1 VTAASGE
8 APAPPVRVRVAD
20 YIAGRLAELGLT
32 HVFMV
37 TGGGAMHLNDAFGR
51 AEGLTV
57 VCCHH
62 EQACAMAAEGYARLG
77 GRPAILNVTTGP
89 GGINALN
96 GVFGAY
102 TDSIAMLVVSG
113 QVRRETIAGNF
124 TSDLRQLGDQEVD
137 IVRMVGGI
145 TKSAVTVQDPSRIRW
160 ELEKAH
166 HLAVTG
172 RPGPTWIDVP
182 IDIQGS
188 FIDPGSLE
196 GFDPLTEGGGEPFAL
211 PAESGQLRGGDLR
224 AAARALLARF
234 AEASRPCLLPGTGV
248 RTAGCAERFL
258 QIAERLGA
266 PVATAFNAHD
276 LMADAHPLYAGR
288 AGTVGD
294 RAGNFAV
301 QNADF
306 LLVLGCRLN
315 IRQISYNWDSFAR
328 AAFRAMVDVDKAEL
342 AKPTLSLDLPIHADL
357 GAFFDALEAELDQA
371 VAPPA
376 AAQAH
381 ADYLT
386 WCRDRRARYPV
397 VLPEYWETAAP
408 VNPYCFAKT
417 LFERLDQND
426 IVVTGDG
433 TACVVTFQAA
443 ELKAGQRLFSNSG
456 SASMGYDVPAA
467 IGAWYAAPG
476 ARRIICIAGDG
487 SLMMNVQELQTI
499 VGQRLPI
506 KLFVLNNDGYHS
518 IRQTQQNYFPD
529 NVVGC
534 GPESGVTFPDFQ
546 KLGAAFGF
554 PVSRI
559 VAHAGMSEAI
569 EKVLAAEG
577 PQLCEVFLD
586 KAQAFSPKLS
596 SRRLEDGR
604 MVTSALEDLA
614 PFLSRE
620 ELAQNML
627 IPLQST

>member
-1 VTAASGE
+1 M
-8 APAPPVRVRVAD
+8 RVAD
-20 YIAGRLAELGLT
+20 YIAHRLAGAGLN

-51 AEGLTV
+51 GTGLKV
-57 VCCHH
+57 VCLHH
-62 EQACAMAAEGYARLG
+62 EQACAMAAEAYARLG
-77 GRPAILNVTTGP
+77 GKPAILNVTTGP

-102 TDSIAMLVVSG
+102 TDSLAMIVVSG
-113 QVRRETIAGNF
+113 QVRRETIANNF
-124 TSDLRQLGDQEVD
+124 PIGLRQLGDQEVD

-145 TKSAVTVQDPSRIRW
+145 TKYAVTVQDPTRIRY
-160 ELEKAH
+160 EIEKAL
-166 HLAVTG
+166 HLAVSG

-188 FIDPGSLE
+188 NIDPETLV
-196 GFDPLTEGGGEPFAL
+196 GFDAFEGDASRPLAVGPEAGTLIGDP
-211 PAESGQLRGGDLR
+211 LRT
-224 AAARALLARF
+224 AAREVIAQLAK
-234 AEASRPCLLPGTGV
+234 AKRPCLLPGTGV
-248 RTAGCAERFL
+248 RIAGAAERFL
-258 QIAERLGA
+258 KLAEQLGA

-276 LMADAHPLYAGR
+276 LVANDHPLYVGR

-294 RAGNFAV
+294 RPGNFAV
-301 QNADF
+301 QNAD
-306 LLVLGCRLN
+306 LLLILGCRLN

-328 AAFRAMVDVDKAEL
+328 GALQIMVDADQAEL
-342 AKPTLSLDLPIHADL
+342 TKPTLSIDLPIHADL
-357 GAFFDALEAELDQA
+357 NDFLDALETEMEGYRST
-371 VAPPA
+371 A
-376 AAQAH
+376 AH
-381 ADYLT
+381 VDYLD
-386 WCRDRRARYPV
+386 WCRVRQARYPV
-397 VLPEYWETAAP
+397 VLPEYWQKPEP
-408 VNPYCFAKT
+408 VNPYCFAQT
-417 LFERLDQND
+417 LFEHLDADD

-443 ELKAGQRLFSNSG
+443 GLKQGQRLFSNSG

-467 IGAWYAAPG
+467 IGAWYAAKG

-487 SLMMNVQELQTI
+487 SVMMNIQELQSI
-499 VGQRLPI
+499 IGQRLPI

-534 GPESGVTFPDFQ
+534 GPESGVTFPDFV

-559 VAHAGMSEAI
+559 EAHEGMGDAI
-569 EKVLAAEG
+569 QVMLEQDG
-577 PQLCEVFLD
+577 PSLCEVILD

-596 SRRLEDGR
+596 SRRLEDGS

-620 ELAQNML
+620 ELASNML
-627 IPLQST
+627 VDPVGA

>member
-1 VTAASGE
+1 M
-8 APAPPVRVRVAD
+8 RVAD
-20 YIAGRLAELGLT
+20 YIAHRLAEAGLT
-32 HVFMV
+32 HVFLV

-51 AEGLTV
+51 GAGLRV
-57 VCCHH
+57 VCLHH
-62 EQACAMAAEGYARLG
+62 EQACAMAAEAYARLG
-77 GRPAILNVTTGP
+77 GKPAILNVTTGP

-102 TDSIAMLVVSG
+102 TDSVPMIVISG
-113 QVRRETIAGNF
+113 QVRRETLANNF
-124 TSDLRQLGDQEVD
+124 PIGLRQLGDQEVD

-145 TKSAVTVQDPSRIRW
+145 TKHAVTVQDPARIRY
-160 ELEKAH
+160 EVEKAL

-172 RPGPTWIDVP
+172 RPGPTWVDVP

-188 FIDPGSLE
+188 NIDPAALV
-196 GFDPLTEGGGEPFAL
+196 GFDPVEDSAGRPLAVATEAGTLIGPAL
-211 PAESGQLRGGDLR
+211 RE
-224 AAARALLARF
+224 AARAVIARLAD
-234 AEASRPCLLPGTGV
+234 ASRPCLLPGTGV
-248 RTAGCAERFL
+248 RAAGAADRFL
-258 QIAERLGA
+258 KIAERLGA

-276 LMADAHPLYAGR
+276 LIANDNSLYVGR

-315 IRQISYNWDSFAR
+315 IRQISYNWESFAR
-328 AAFRAMVDVDKAEL
+328 GAFKVMVDVDKAEL
-342 AKPTLSLDLPIHADL
+342 TKPTLAIDMPIHADL
-357 GAFFDALEAELDQA
+357 NAFLDALEAELDIA
-371 VAPPA
+371 GPMASA
-376 AAQAH
+376 
-381 ADYLT
+381 ADYLA
-386 WCRDRRARYPV
+386 WCRQRQARYPV
-397 VLPEYWETAAP
+397 VAPEYWQTPAP
-408 VNPYCFAKT
+408 VNPYCFAQA
-417 LFERLDQND
+417 LFEQLDADD

-443 ELKAGQRLFSNSG
+443 ELKQGQRLFSNSG

-467 IGAWYAAPG
+467 IGAWFAAPT

-487 SLMMNVQELQTI
+487 SIMMNLQELQTI
-499 VGQRLPI
+499 VGARLPV

-534 GPESGVTFPDFQ
+534 GPESGVTFPDFV

-554 PVSRI
+554 AVSRI
-559 VAHAGMSEAI
+559 SEHEGMAEAI
-569 EKVLAAEG
+569 RAALDANG
-577 PQLCEVFLD
+577 PMLCEVILD
-586 KAQAFSPKLS
+586 KSQPFAPKLS
-596 SRRLEDGR
+596 SRRLEDGT

-620 ELAQNML
+620 ELAENM
-627 IPLQST
+627 ISVAAG

>member
-1 VTAASGE
+1 M
-8 APAPPVRVRVAD
+8 RVAD
-20 YIAGRLAELGLT
+20 YIAQRLAAAGLT

-51 AEGLTV
+51 AKGLTV
-57 VCCHH
+57 VCLHH

-77 GRPAILNVTTGP
+77 GKPAVLNVTTGP

-102 TDSIAMLVVSG
+102 TDSVPMVVVSG
-113 QVRRETIAGNF
+113 QVRRETIAGNV
-124 TSDLRQLGDQEVD
+124 SAGLRQLGDQEVD

-145 TKSAVTVQDPSRIRW
+145 TKSAVTVQDPARIRY
-160 ELEKAH
+160 EIEKAL

-172 RPGPTWIDVP
+172 RPGPTWVDVP
-182 IDIQGS
+182 IDIQGMS
-188 FIDPGSLE
+188 IDVDALI
-196 GFDPLTEGGGEPFAL
+196 GFDPYEAGACLALESEAAPLTGGAL
-211 PAESGQLRGGDLR
+211 RQ
-224 AAARALLARF
+224 AARTVLERLA
-234 AEASRPCLLPGTGV
+234 ASKRPCVLPGTGV
-248 RTAGCAERFL
+248 RTAGVADRFL
-258 QIAERLGA
+258 AVARALGA

-276 LMADAHPLYAGR
+276 LMADDNPLYVGR

-328 AAFRAMVDVDKAEL
+328 SAFQAMVDIDKAEM
-342 AKPTLSLDLPIHADL
+342 AKPTLRIDLPIHADL
-357 GAFFDALEAELDQA
+357 GAFFDALEAEL
-371 VAPPA
+371 PA
-376 AAQAH
+376 FRPGRAA
-381 ADYLT
+381 ADYLA
-386 WCRDRRARYPV
+386 WCQARRARYPV
-397 VLPEYWETAAP
+397 VLPEYWRSPAP
-408 VNPYCFAKT
+408 VNPYCFAHT
-417 LFERLDQND
+417 LFEALDEND

-443 ELKAGQRLFSNSG
+443 VIKQGQRLFSNSG

-467 IGAWYAAPG
+467 IGAWFAAPG
-476 ARRIICIAGDG
+476 ARRIVCLAGDG
-487 SLMMNVQELQTI
+487 SVMMNLQELQTI
-499 VGQRLPI
+499 VGARLPV
-506 KLFVLNNDGYHS
+506 KLFILNNDGYHS

-534 GPESGVTFPDFQ
+534 GPESGVTFPDFL

-559 VAHAGMSEAI
+559 AAHEGMGAAI
-569 EKVLAAEG
+569 TAMLDADG
-577 PQLCEVFLD
+577 PALCEVILD
-586 KAQAFSPKLS
+586 KAQPFAPKLS
-596 SRRLEDGR
+596 SRRLEDGS

-620 ELAQNML
+620 EMADNML
-627 IPLQST
+627 LAAEA